1 MFISYRRDDAP
12 SHAGRLY
19 DALVEHF
26 GEENVF
32 MDVDNIEIGADF
44 REAIESA
51 VTSCDVLFA
60 MIGPRWLTMVDSG
73 GERRLDGSD
82 DYVRLEI
89 ETALRRKVRV
99 VPALLQGA
107 TMPRAEDLPAT
118 LEPLARRNAIEISD
132 GPRWRQDVARL
143 VGLLE
148 RMSGSEARPASGT
161 RSPVVAKRAGGPARD
176 LGEPRFDDLPRIA
189 LLERSE
195 FIEALD
201 ESLAGVG
208 LGSGRLVLISGEAGI
223 GKSSLVR
230 AFCDA
235 HREHARVL
243 WGACDALQTPR
254 PLSPLID
261 IAATV
266 EGSLLTSIH
275 EGDKPHTVFLALI
288 EELRAVTPTIA
299 VLEDAHWA
307 DEATLDII
315 RLLARRAETMGALV
329 VITYRDD
336 GLDAAH
342 PLRLAVGELGTARA
356 IVQLRLPPLSRGA
369 VAELAGSLG
378 IDAEELY
385 LKSDGNPFFVT
396 EVLAGG
402 GTEVPATVRD
412 AVLARMSRLG
422 AAAQDVL
429 AAVAVVPPHC
439 EMWLLDEVV
448 PDEVAHV
455 DACLAAGIL
464 RGEGRMVSFRH
475 ELARL
480 AVEQSIGPHR
490 RVLLHRRVLAA
501 LAHPPEGTPDPAQLA
516 HHADAAGDAGAALQ
530 HATAAGT
537 QAAAQGAH
545 REAAAQYARALRYA
559 GSMAPAELAGLLGRR
574 ATECYLTNQIDEA
587 VAAQERA
594 VECYR
599 ALGDRRGEA
608 AALCALSSILWCPGR
623 IAESER
629 AGRDALDALA
639 GLEPGRELALA
650 YANLGALAWWEDADS
665 AVAWAAR
672 AADLA
677 ERLGEKEIL
686 FEARMQIEALRYARG
701 AHEGRLH
708 LESALEEATRMGL
721 EIAVS
726 DILGWLSWAA
736 LQQRDYANFDRYV
749 ETGLAYAGEHDHERR
764 QRYLHTYRAL
774 AALDRARWREAADAA
789 GLAMGDEGPSIVP
802 TLVALVVVALVRAR
816 QGDPGSSELLD
827 RAAVLAERQGQL
839 HALAPV
845 ATARAEIAWL
855 EGRHD
860 AVIPATATALERA
873 VRERAWPAV
882 GALARWRWRAGA
894 REQIPG
900 VSGPDA
906 ATLGGDWAL
915 AARLWSELGCP
926 YEAALAL
933 GDADDEDARVRGLAQ
948 LELLGAR
955 PAVPVVR

>member
-1 MFISYRRDDAP
+1 MRMFISYRRDDAP

-19 DALVEHF
+19 DALAEHF
-26 GEENVF
+26 GEDNVF

-44 REAIESA
+44 KDAIESA

-60 MIGPRWLTMVDSG
+60 MIGPRWLTVADSRG
-73 GERRLDGSD
+73 GRRLDGAD
-82 DYVRLEI
+82 DFVRLE
-89 ETALRRKVRV
+89 TALQRNVRV

-148 RMSGSEARPASGT
+148 RMSGSDAMPAPGARE
-161 RSPVVAKRAGGPARD
+161 PVIAERAGGAEHHPED
-176 LGEPRFDDLPRIA
+176 PRFDDLAPVQ

-195 FIEALD
+195 FVEALD
-201 ESLAGVG
+201 ESLASVG
-208 LGSGRLVLISGEAGI
+208 LGSGRLVLVSGEAGI
-223 GKSSLVR
+223 GKSALVR
-230 AFCDA
+230 TFCGA

-243 WGACDALQTPR
+243 WGACDPLQTPR

-266 EGSLLTSIH
+266 EGSLLTSIRQG
-275 EGDKPHTVFLALI
+275 EKPHAVFLALI

-315 RLLARRAETMGALV
+315 RLLARRAETTGALV

-336 GLDAAH
+336 GLDVAH
-342 PLRLAVGELGTARA
+342 PLRLAVGELGTAGG

-385 LKSDGNPFFVT
+385 VKSDGNPFFVT

-402 GTEVPATVRD
+402 GTAVPATVRD

-464 RGEGRMVSFRH
+464 RGEGRTVSFRH

-480 AVEQSIGPHR
+480 AVEQSLGPHR

-501 LAHPPEGTPDPAQLA
+501 LAHPPEGAPDPAQLA

-537 QAAAQGAH
+537 QAASQGAH
-545 REAAAQYARALRYA
+545 REAAAQYARAVRYA
-559 GSMAPAELAGLLGRR
+559 GSLPPVELAGLLERR
-574 ATECYLTNQIDEA
+574 AKECYLTNQIEEA

-599 ALGDRRGEA
+599 ELGDRRGEA

-629 AGRDALDALA
+629 AGRDALEALA
-639 GLEPGRELALA
+639 GLEPGREHALV
-650 YANLGALAWWEDADS
+650 YANLAALAWWEDAET
-665 AVAWAAR
+665 AAAWATR
-672 AADLA
+672 AVDLA
-677 ERLGEKEIL
+677 ERLGETEIL
-686 FEARMQIEALRYARG
+686 FDARTQLDGMSYG
-701 AHEGRLH
+701 AGAGEGRLR
-708 LESALEEATRMGL
+708 LERALEEATQLGL

-726 DILGWLSWAA
+726 SIWGWLSWAA
-736 LQQRDYANFDRYV
+736 LQQRDYANFDRYL
-749 ETGLAYAGEHDHERR
+749 EAGLTYAGDHDHEMRE
-764 QRYLHTYRAL
+764 RYLQTYRAL
-774 AALDRARWREAADAA
+774 AALDRARWNEAADAA
-789 GLAMGDEGPSIVP
+789 GLALRDQGPSIVP
-802 TLVALVVVALVRAR
+802 PLLSLVVLALVRGR
-816 QGDPGSSELLD
+816 QGSAGASELLD
-827 RAAVLAERQGQL
+827 RAAVLAEKQGQL

-845 ATARAEIAWL
+845 AAARAEIAWL

-860 AVIPATATALERA
+860 AVIAATDVALERA
-873 VRERAWPAV
+873 VRQRAWPAV
-882 GALARWRWRAGA
+882 GALSRWRWRAGA
-894 REQIPG
+894 REHIP
-900 VSGPDA
+900 VISGPDA
-906 ATLGGDWAL
+906 ATVAGDWAL
-915 AARLWSELGCP
+915 AARLWAELGCP
-926 YEAALAL
+926 YDAALAL
-933 GDADDEDARVRGLAQ
+933 GDADDEDARRRGLAQ
-948 LELLGAR
+948 LELIGAR
-955 PAVPVVR
+955 PAVPVAR